1 MSEKI
6 DFSTLNMQI
15 PEYITKTYSPEK
27 QLEIFNY
34 LSSLDDHQKKAY
46 EIAFDHLGTSF
57 SIMRSNGFKEWKQKS
72 L

>member
-6 DFSTLNMQI
+6 DFSSLNMKI
-15 PEYITKTYSPEK
+15 PEYIQQTYSPDK
-27 QLEIFNY
+27 QKEIYKY
-34 LSSLDDHQKKAY
+34 LLTLDDHQKKAY

-57 SIMRSNGFKEWKQKS
+57 SIYRSNGFKEWKQKS